1 LFLVF
6 EVELVCVTQQTKF
19 SRRQL
24 KMKKAFLK
32 TISLMV
38 MMMLLL
44 SAVACGG
51 KKTETEGENEA
62 TPTASN
68 TTETNDKKEA
78 PKEQVKLRYSSYL
91 LDTAQAGKAYY
102 DAIAEFEKANPD
114 IKIEP
119 DFIQN
124 ANYTAGIKTRILGG
138 GQMDVFDTWSPSLF
152 AEFYKLDDNIYLDLT
167 GSEFLNDFLPA
178 ALEPVTIDGKVL
190 GAPEVM
196 HSDGLLYNK
205 TMFDQKGW
213 KIPKTWPEFIELCE
227 TIKKDGIIPIA
238 MDSEWWVPQFF
249 FGSIISCNGGDATW
263 TAKLEKGEIKITD
276 PIFVDAV
283 KKQKEIID
291 RGFVPKDWTGLKH
304 EQSKDLIGQGKAAM
318 IITGTW
324 DIPSIMD
331 RDKNMDVDFM
341 LVPGSNDKEPVPN
354 INVGCYRVIS
364 SKTKYP
370 EQAKKFV
377 AFMNGK
383 ANQEKLAQ
391 GAKAVPSVKD
401 AQLLDPISKKI
412 AAVVTRPDAVIYWPH
427 TVSTESLQVKI
438 LEGVNRYLAGD
449 DLEKVLDEIQKA
461 IDDARN

>member
-1 LFLVF
+1 
-6 EVELVCVTQQTKF
+6 
-19 SRRQL
+19 
-24 KMKKAFLK
+24 
-32 TISLMV
+32 
-38 MMMLLL
+38 
-44 SAVACGG
+44 
-51 KKTETEGENEA
+51 
-62 TPTASN
+62 
-68 TTETNDKKEA
+68 
-78 PKEQVKLRYSSYL
+78 
-91 LDTAQAGKAYY
+91 
-102 DAIAEFEKANPD
+102 
-114 IKIEP
+114 
-119 DFIQN
+119 
-124 ANYTAGIKTRILGG
+124 
-138 GQMDVFDTWSPSLF
+138 
-152 AEFYKLDDNIYLDLT
+152 
-167 GSEFLNDFLPA
+167 
-178 ALEPVTIDGKVL
+178 
-190 GAPEVM
+190 
-196 HSDGLLYNK
+196 
-205 TMFDQKGW
+205 
-213 KIPKTWPEFIELCE
+213 
-227 TIKKDGIIPIA
+227 